1 MACFSVAHTRI
12 RGLAAS
18 VPKEIAHNADLEL
31 LPEKERERLIK
42 TTGIAHRRIAPAGLC
57 ASDLCHAAA
66 VSVLQGLGWTPDS
79 VDAVVFVT
87 QTPDFLVP
95 GTATQ
100 LQQRLGLGKTTL
112 ALDINQGCAGY
123 VYGLS
128 IAAAL
133 VATGGIK
140 RALLLVGDTITHT
153 LSPMDQST
161 VPIFSDAGSATA
173 LEFDPAAPPMHFH
186 LQSDGSGHRAI
197 CIPEGGA
204 RQPLHAKS
212 MTMQAYGTGVTRA
225 GVHLVMEGLDIFNFA
240 LSEVPPNVRT
250 LLEYAQQDT
259 ARIDHF
265 VFHQANLLLNEMI
278 RRKLGLPAEKV
289 PYSLADYGNTSCA
302 TVPVTLA
309 SQLRATLTV
318 SPQRLLLSGF
328 GVGLSWGSA
337 LVELP
342 AIFCPP
348 MIEL

>member
-1 MACFSVAHTRI
+1 MACFSVSNTRI

-18 VPKEIAHNADLEL
+18 VPKEIARNGDLDL
-31 LPEKERERLIK
+31 LPEKERDRLIK
-42 TTGIAHRRIAPAGLC
+42 TTGIVQRRIAPPGLC

-66 VSVLQGLGWTPDS
+66 AALLEGLGWAPES

-100 LQQRLGLGKTTL
+100 LQQRLGLGKNTL

-128 IAAAL
+128 VASAL
-133 VATGGIK
+133 VATGGIQ

-173 LEFDPAAPPMHFH
+173 LEFDPAAPAMHFN

-197 CIPEGGA
+197 CIPEGGT
-204 RQPLHAKS
+204 RQPLHTGS
-212 MTMQAYGTGVTRA
+212 LDMQAYGTGVSRA

-240 LSEVPPNVRT
+240 ISEVPPNVRA

-259 ARIDHF
+259 AGIDHF

-278 RRKLGLPAEKV
+278 RKKLALPAEKV

-302 TVPVTLA
+302 TVPVTMA
-309 SQLRATLTV
+309 SQLGAALTAA
-318 SPQRLLLSGF
+318 PQRLLLSGF

-342 AIFCPP
+342 AIFCPH
-348 MIEL
+348 MIVL

>member
-18 VPKEIAHNADLEL
+18 VPKAIARNADLDL
-31 LPEKERERLIK
+31 LPEKERERLVK
-42 TTGIAHRRIAPAGLC
+42 TTGIVQRRIAPADLC

-66 VSVLQGLGWTPDS
+66 QSVMAGLGWSPDS

-100 LQQRLGLGKTTL
+100 LQQRLGLGKSTL

-153 LSPMDQST
+153 LSQMDQST

-173 LEFDPAAPPMHFH
+173 LEFDPAAPPMHFN
-186 LQSDGSGHRAI
+186 LQSDGSGHQAI

-204 RQPLHAKS
+204 RQPLHAGS
-212 MTMQAYGTGVTRA
+212 LDMQPFGTGVSRA

-240 LSEVPPNVRT
+240 ISEVPPNVRA
-250 LLEYAQQDT
+250 LLSYAGQDP
-259 ARIDHF
+259 AGIDHF

-278 RRKLGLPAEKV
+278 RKKLALPVEKV

-302 TVPVTLA
+302 TVPVTMA
-309 SQLRATLTV
+309 SQLAPTLRTT
-318 SPQRLLLSGF
+318 PQRLLLSGF

-342 AIFCPP
+342 VLYCPP